1 LGHEEPTLLLTNQL
15 TTSPAKLIGRYA
27 QRMIIENSIEDGIDF
42 FHMDALSSAV
52 AMKVN
57 CDVQLTLLASSLYRL
72 LGQRVGNGYET
83 AKSRHIFRDLVNGAA
98 HVTIERDSIIVRL
111 HRRAHNPLLIAA
123 DFGLTDVPIPWLGGK
138 RLRIQFH

>member
-1 LGHEEPTLLLTNQL
+1 
-15 TTSPAKLIGRYA
+15 
-27 QRMIIENSIEDGIDF
+27 
-42 FHMDALSSAV
+42 
-52 AMKVN
+52 
-57 CDVQLTLLASSLYRL
+57 
-72 LGQRVGNGYET
+72 VGNGYET

-138 RLRIQFH
+138 RLRIQFL